1 MEQNKQN
8 KNKVKSLIKKKKKK
22 ENKHFQK
29 KKIMSRIKI

>member
-1 MEQNKQN
+1 MELNKQN
-8 KNKVKSLIKKKKKK
+8 KNKVKSLTKKK